1 MAMLAAPGA
10 TLHLQALGPAAA
22 LRPAVVMAHGLF
34 VGTLASWYVT
44 AAPALARERRVLTYA
59 LRGHGKSAR
68 VRDGYDV
75 PSMAR
80 DLGAVAAEAGDAP
93 FDLVGHSYGAL
104 VALRFA
110 LDHPGRVRRLVLVEA
125 PLPPSRFR
133 EIEDFGA
140 RSPQDMAAS
149 LPEALRG
156 ALASGGRRATRLVE
170 SLRFLA
176 QDTTLL
182 ADLGREP
189 DVADDELR
197 RLAPPLL
204 CVYGARSRC
213 RDVGDRLARV
223 VPGARLS
230 VLDAGHFLPL
240 EAPAELTRLIVEFLD
255 G

>member
-1 MAMLAAPGA
+1 MAMLTAAGA
-10 TLHLQALGPAAA
+10 TLHMQALGPAAA
-22 LRPAVVMAHGLF
+22 VRPAVVMAHGLF
-34 VGTLASWYVT
+34 VGTLASWYFT
-44 AAPALARERRVLTYA
+44 TGAALARDRRVYTYD

-75 PSMAR
+75 RTMAL
-80 DLGAVAAEAGDAP
+80 DLAAVAAEAGPAP

-110 LDHPGRVRRLVLVEA
+110 LDQPARVRRLVLVEA

-140 RSPQDMAAS
+140 RSPEDMVAS
-149 LPEALRG
+149 LPEALRV

-182 ADLGREP
+182 RDLAAEP
-189 DVADDELR
+189 DVADAELA
-197 RLAPPLL
+197 RLAIPLL
-204 CVYGARSRC
+204 CIYGARSRC
-213 RDVGDRLARV
+213 RDVGDRLAAV
-223 VPGARLS
+223 VPGARLA
-230 VLDAGHFLPL
+230 VIDAGHFLPL
-240 EAPAELTRLIVEFLD
+240 EAPAEVTRLTTEHLD